1 MLKSGDINTCK
12 YIRLEQKSKRE
23 TSNMAKRLTFIDD
36 INTREYIQF
45 EQERT
50 VRKDIINNNNH
61 LQLHKTKLDNI
72 WKF

>member
-1 MLKSGDINTCK
+1 
-12 YIRLEQKSKRE
+12 
-23 TSNMAKRLTFIDD
+23 MAKRLTFIDD